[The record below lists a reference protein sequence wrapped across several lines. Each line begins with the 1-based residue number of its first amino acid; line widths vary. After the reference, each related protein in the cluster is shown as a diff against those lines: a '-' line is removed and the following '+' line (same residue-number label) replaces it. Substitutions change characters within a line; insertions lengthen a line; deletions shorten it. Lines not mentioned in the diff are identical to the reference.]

1 MMFQTLRQLMR
12 SLIRK
17 PAFAVASIIALALG
31 IGANT
36 AIFSLIDSTLLRPI
50 PAVAR
55 ADELVEVLSPQT
67 TFSWP
72 DYLDFRDQ
80 NEVFSALAAYRIR
93 SLSLGAD
100 SQPEIIAGAMVS
112 ANYFSTLGVSPR
124 GRAFTPD
131 EDLSASP
138 VTVISHRLWQKKFN
152 ADPSAIGKE
161 IRLNGQS
168 FTIVGV
174 APEGF
179 KGTRVFD
186 SPQLW
191 IPVASF
197 SRIATG
203 SLARLSIDERGWG
216 WLSLIGRLKEGTTI
230 EQARDAMNLIALR
243 IEENYRNRETGDPS
257 LSLYPATTASTGI
270 RGREDFLRFI
280 GLLFAIV
287 AMSLLIACSNVAS
300 LLLVRAT
307 ERAREIGIRL
317 ALGASRGR
325 IISQLIGESVM
336 LFLAGGAV
344 SLLFAMWAI
353 DFLSSITLPGNVA
366 LRSVALSL
374 NPQALA
380 FTFALSFLCGIVFG
394 LAPALQLSRR
404 DLVSSLR
411 DQGGGSGRSRL
422 RDGFVVAQ
430 IALSMI
436 LLTGAGL
443 FLRSVQ
449 KALDADVGF
458 DTEKIALASVNP
470 GLQRYDESRAR
481 NFYNQVISQVESLP
495 GIESAC
501 WANIVPITEDRMEE
515 TIEIEGYAQRDDET
529 PLTSIAVVGSRY
541 FETMGI
547 PLVLGR
553 DFNRQDGESSAGVVV
568 INQAFAR
575 RYWKDE
581 SPIGRR
587 VKVMGKDFAVI
598 GVARNSAYNE
608 IRQKPTPLLY
618 ALLDQQMQLSQMTLI
633 VRSIDPKTVLAS
645 LEREIH
651 RADKDLPVYDVETME
666 EHLGALLVPQRMAA
680 SLLSLFGLLALLL
693 TTVGIYGV
701 VAYAV
706 SQRTREIGIRIALG
720 AQAKDVLKMV
730 ASRGLS
736 LALTGVSA
744 GLVGAFSLTRLM
756 ESLLFEVSATDPVT
770 FAGISLLI
778 AAAAMIASYI
788 PARRATRVDPMVA
801 LRYE

>member
-1 MMFQTLRQLMR
+1 MFENLRYSIRL
-12 SLIRK
+12 LIRK
-17 PAFAVASIIALALG
+17 PAFTLAAIIALALG

-36 AIFSLIDSTLLRPI
+36 AIFSLIDATLLRPL

-72 DYLDFRDQ
+72 DYLDYRDQ
-80 NEVFSALAAYRIR
+80 NEGFSDLAVYRIR
-93 SLSLGAD
+93 SLSLGSD
-100 SQPEIIAGAMVS
+100 SRPEIIAGALVS
-112 ANYFSTLGVSPR
+112 ANYFSTLGLSVR
-124 GRAFTPD
+124 GRAFTSE
-131 EDLSASP
+131 EDFSASP
-138 VTVISHRLWQKKFN
+138 VTVISHSLWQKNFDS
-152 ADPSAIGKE
+152 DPSAIGKE

-168 FTIVGV
+168 FTIVGI

-197 SRIATG
+197 PRIATG
-203 SLARLSIDERGWG
+203 GLARLRIDQRGWG
-216 WLSLIGRLKEGTTI
+216 WLSMIGRLKQGTTI
-230 EQARDAMNLIALR
+230 EQARDAMNAIARR
-243 IEENYRNRETGDPS
+243 IKETYRSREKGDPS
-257 LSLYPATTASTGI
+257 LSLYAATTASTGI

-280 GLLFAIV
+280 GLLFAVV
-287 AMSLLIACSNVAS
+287 AMALMIACSNVAS

-317 ALGASRGR
+317 ALGASRRR
-325 IISQLIGESVM
+325 IIVQLLTESVM

-353 DFLSSITLPGNVA
+353 DFLSSIILPGDA
-366 LRSVALSL
+366 QLRSAGISL
-374 NPQALA
+374 NPAALA
-380 FTFALSFLCGIVFG
+380 FALGLSFLCGVAFG
-394 LAPALQLSRR
+394 LAPAFQLSKR
-404 DLVSSLR
+404 DMVSALR
-411 DQGGGSGRSRL
+411 DKGWGKSRL

-470 GLQRYDESRAR
+470 GLQRYDPPRAR

-495 GIESAC
+495 GIEAAS
-501 WANIVPITEDRMEE
+501 WADIVPVSQDQAEE
-515 TIEIEGYAQRDDET
+515 TIEIEGYTRRDDENL
-529 PLTSIAVVGSRY
+529 LTSIAVVARRY
-541 FETMGI
+541 FATMGI
-547 PLVLGR
+547 PLVAGR
-553 DFNRQDGESSAGVVV
+553 DFNDQDAQSQAGVVV
-568 INQAFAR
+568 INEAFAR

-581 SPIGRR
+581 NPIGRR
-587 VKVMGKDFAVI
+587 VKAMGKDFTVI
-598 GVARNSAYNE
+598 GVAKDSAYTE
-608 IRQKPTPLLY
+608 IRQKPTPFLY
-618 ALLDQQMQLSQMTLI
+618 ASLDYQPQLSQMTLI
-633 VRSIDPKTVLAS
+633 VRASVDPKSVLAS

-651 RADKDLPVYDVETME
+651 AADKDLPVFDVKTME
-666 EHLGALLVPQRMAA
+666 DRLGALLVPQRMAA

-693 TTVGIYGV
+693 TMVGIYGV
-701 VAYAV
+701 VAYTV

-720 AQAKDVLKMV
+720 AQSRDVFKII
-730 ASRGLS
+730 AWRGLA

-744 GLVGAFSLTRLM
+744 GLAAAFALTRLT

-778 AAAAMIASYI
+778 AAAAMAASYI